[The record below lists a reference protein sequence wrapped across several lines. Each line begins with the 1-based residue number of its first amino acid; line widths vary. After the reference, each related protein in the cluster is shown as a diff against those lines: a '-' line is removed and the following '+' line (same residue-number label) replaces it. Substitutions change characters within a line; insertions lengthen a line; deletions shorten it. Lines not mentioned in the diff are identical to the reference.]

1 MTQKANSVEVKAFSS
16 TEVGLDRPANYYLV
30 KVNDLKLLI
39 DAGPKEVPYNEA
51 FNSDYIIL
59 THFHWD
65 HVRGIVGLSKKGIP
79 VCASRKTVENMNSN
93 VFIKRMK
100 YVGDAVGFSFD
111 EEGMKIFKVYLSFY
125 NRIGNALEK
134 VKVYNIDE
142 CPGLKE
148 AKAKVYECPGHSD
161 DHICLTIGDH
171 LFIGDNTVPGG
182 SVTLIDV
189 ISYMK
194 TASLILSD
202 PCWSLAHPGHGKW
215 ELTRLELGDAFYN
228 EVSGKMRRIS
238 NLSLLINENWKDLKT
253 LLFELYRG
261 LDKFTL
267 YIATRSLVGYI
278 EALERMKLIE
288 VDRSSSPWRVRGL
301 LSK

>member
-1 MTQKANSVEVKAFSS
+1 MTQTNNLVEVKVFTS
-16 TEVGLDRPANYYLV
+16 TEIGLDRPANYYLV

-39 DAGPKEVPYNEA
+39 DAGPKEVPHDEA
-51 FNSDYIIL
+51 FNSDYVIL

-65 HVRGIVGLSKKGIP
+65 HVRGIVGLSEKGIP
-79 VCASRKTVENMNSN
+79 VCAGKKTIENMNPE

-100 YVGDAVGFSFD
+100 YVGNAVGFSLD

-125 NRIGNALEK
+125 NKINDALEK
-134 VKVYNIDE
+134 VEVYSIEE

-148 AKAKVYECPGHSD
+148 VGANVYECPGHSD
-161 DHICLTIGDH
+161 DHICLTIRDH
-171 LFIGDNTVPGG
+171 LFIGDNIVPGG
-182 SVTLIDV
+182 SVTLID
-189 ISYMK
+189 INSYMK

-202 PCWSLAHPGHGKW
+202 PSWTSAHPGHGKW
-215 ELTRLELGDAFYN
+215 KLTRLELGEAFYD
-228 EVSGKMRRIS
+228 EISGKIRRIS
-238 NLSLLINENWKDLKT
+238 NLSLLISEDWKDLKT
-253 LLFELYRG
+253 LLYELYRG

-288 VDRSSSPWRVRGL
+288 VDRSFSPWRVRSL
-301 LSK
+301 LSQ